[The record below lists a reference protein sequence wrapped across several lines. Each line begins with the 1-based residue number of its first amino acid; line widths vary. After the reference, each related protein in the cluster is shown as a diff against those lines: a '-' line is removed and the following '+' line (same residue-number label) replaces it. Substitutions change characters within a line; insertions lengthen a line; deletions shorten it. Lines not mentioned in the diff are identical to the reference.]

1 MNIRTLS
8 FVAIACFLLGV
19 QSSQAQQP
27 LTYSSLKQGQVIHG
41 FKVTA
46 IYLNNNNVPMG
57 GRFIDVST
65 GFTLDLLQIE
75 SVPQSFVW
83 VNTYPASDKGEPHTQ
98 EHLLITK
105 GNKGRGINTL
115 ADMSLAETNAFTNQ
129 THTVYNFNTG
139 GGAEAFYTFFE
150 KYLDALLY
158 PDYTNEEVNREV
170 RNWGITVNADQTLR
184 LEEKGSVYNEMTT
197 GMDNPYSLM
206 FFRVGRML
214 YGNTHPL
221 SLNAG
226 GLPASLRI
234 ITANDIADYHKS
246 NYYLGNMGA
255 INSLPSRMKLDD
267 VLKQMAKTL
276 RKLDNPSQHLAH
288 AAQKL
293 PPAQPAAS
301 GLMEV
306 IPFPSENA
314 AQPGSMLLAYPGNFD
329 IAPAQY
335 IELSNFMSVFAGDA
349 TTNLYKIFVDSKTRL
364 PGLETQSVYGYVDDA
379 EGHVPYFG
387 LEGIK
392 TEDLTVEKIA
402 IARQRI
408 IDELNRVANFKDH
421 SPELLEFNKRFENSL
436 ASMVRNYA
444 KFVNSPPKFGFRNTG
459 DSWYSQ
465 LKLLNNSSDFRKS
478 INLKPQIE
486 ALKKRLASGTNIWK
500 ADLANWGLNT
510 SLPYGVVSKASTE
523 LQKQEEKERGERAVA
538 EVSRLKAIY
547 HLNDD
552 QEAIKRYKSDY
563 DAKTVALEKLE
574 QSQHTKFIDHPP
586 LTLDDELNYKQTL
599 INGHIPMV
607 ASVFNNMTSATAGLA
622 MNLNTVPKEKL
633 VYLALLPDLLTQ
645 TGIIKN
651 GMSISYEDMI
661 QMEQQEILNLDLHY
675 STSENTGRAELVAE
689 GSGNNEAEALRAI
702 GWINDVLKHP
712 NWTAANLPRLR
723 DLVEQSLSGIRKKM
737 QGREET
743 WVSDPA
749 RAYRTQNNPL
759 LLSTASFLTREHAI
773 FRLKWML
780 KDAGA
785 DASVINSFLTT
796 LSNASGDR
804 QQLSNLLNTL
814 EGGTSKPADSVTA
827 NKNIVSAFMALPP
840 DAKQLAKDAADDLL
854 QTMVEI
860 PDGSLHADW
869 KYLCLTMQHDLAQT
883 PDKTL
888 KDLNDLRASLLN
900 LNTVRLY
907 MIGSEATEAK
917 LNAGLKNLLND
928 FNKEMPA
935 KQFFPKHKYI
945 NERVMSRMA
954 TNETPLFA
962 GLVNPDS
969 HTGVFIN
976 TAPLV
981 GYDSLKRAQLL
992 TILAAQLYGGGGKQS
1007 VYTKTTG
1014 AGLSYSTGV
1023 GASPRSGYF
1032 RYYAEKTPELPQ
1044 TLRFVINEIK
1054 KSPVDTSMLDYLVS
1068 LIVGD
1073 FRSAEDYEVR
1083 GAAMANDLAD
1093 GNTPDRVKRFRQAIL
1108 KLRKEPGIIHEI
1120 YKYKD
1125 LAYEKILPGYGITGK
1140 DVAGASY
1147 FVIGDEKQMIA
1158 YENYLKTT
1166 SNGPNAKVFM
1176 FYPRDF
1182 WMVDLKPTP

>member
-1 MNIRTLS
+1 MNIRTFTL
-8 FVAIACFLLGV
+8 IAVSCFLLGIE
-19 QSSQAQQP
+19 SSLAQQSV
-27 LTYSSLKQGQVIHG
+27 TYSNLKQGQVIQG
-41 FKVTA
+41 FKVKA
-46 IYLNNNNVPMG
+46 VYLNDSNIPMG

-105 GNKGRGINTL
+105 GNKGRGINTR
-115 ADMSLAETNAFTNQ
+115 ADMSLAESNAFTNQ

-139 GGAEAFYTFFE
+139 GGADVFYTLFD

-170 RNWGITVNADQTLR
+170 RNWGITVNADKTFR

-206 FFRVGRML
+206 FDRLGRML
-214 YGNTHPL
+214 YGKAHPL
-221 SLNAG
+221 SYNAG

-234 ITANDIADYHKS
+234 ITPNDIADYHNN

-255 INSLPSRMKLDD
+255 INSLPSGMKLDD

-276 RKLDNPSQHLAH
+276 RSLDKPSQHLAH
-288 AAQKL
+288 ASRKL
-293 PPAQPAAS
+293 PPAHPEAP
-301 GLMEV
+301 GLMHV
-306 IPFPSENA
+306 IPFPSDNA

-329 IAPAQY
+329 IAAEQY

-349 TTNLYKIFVDSKTRL
+349 TTNLYKIFVDSKTRQA
-364 PGLETQSVYGYVDDA
+364 GLETQSVYGYVDDG

-402 IARQRI
+402 MVRQRI
-408 IDELNRVANFKDH
+408 IDELNRVASFKDH

-436 ASMVRNYA
+436 ASLVRNYA
-444 KFVNSPPKFGFRNTG
+444 KFINSPPKFGFRNTG

-465 LKLLNNSSDFRKS
+465 LKLLNNTTDFKKS
-478 INLKPQIE
+478 INLKPQI
-486 ALKKRLASGTNIWK
+486 AAIKRRLASGTNIWK
-500 ADLANWGLNT
+500 ADIASWGLNT
-510 SLPYGVVSKASTE
+510 TLPYGVVSKASTD
-523 LQKQEEKERGERAVA
+523 LQKLEEKERGERSSA
-538 EVSRLKAIY
+538 EVSRLKTLY

-552 QEAIKRYKSDY
+552 QEAIKRYKADY
-563 DAKTVALEKLE
+563 DANTEALEKLE
-574 QSQHTKFIDHPP
+574 QNQHIKFIDHPP

-599 INGHIPMV
+599 VNGHIPMV
-607 ASVFNNMTSATAGLA
+607 ASVFNNMTSATAGVAL
-622 MNLNTVPKEKL
+622 NLNNVPKEKL
-633 VYLALLPDLLTQ
+633 VYLALLPELLTQ

-651 GMSISYEDMI
+651 GKSISYEDMI
-661 QMEQQEILNLDLHY
+661 QLEQQEILKLDLHF

-689 GSGNNEAEALRAI
+689 GSGNNEAEALRAV

-712 NWTAANLPRLR
+712 NWTTANLSRLR
-723 DLVEQSLSGIRKKM
+723 DLVEQSLSGIRKRM
-737 QGREET
+737 QDREET
-743 WVSDPA
+743 WVNDPS
-749 RAYRTQNNPL
+749 RAYRTQQNPL
-759 LLSTASFLTREHAI
+759 LLSTASFLTREHHI

-780 KDAGA
+780 KDAET
-785 DASVINSFLTT
+785 DASIINNFFTT
-796 LSNASGDR
+796 LSNAAGNR
-804 QQLSNLLNTL
+804 QQLSNLINTL
-814 EGGTSKPADSVTA
+814 ESGTNKPSDSVGA
-827 NKNIVSAFMALPP
+827 NKNIVSTFIELPP
-840 DAKQLAKDAADDLL
+840 IAKQLAKEAAADL
-854 QTMVEI
+854 QQTLVEI
-860 PDGSLHADW
+860 PDGSLNADW

-900 LNTVRLY
+900 VNNARLY

-928 FNKEMPA
+928 FNKEIPS
-935 KQFFPKHKYI
+935 KQSYPNHQYI
-945 NERVMSRMA
+945 NERVMNRMA
-954 TNETPLFA
+954 TNETPIFA

-976 TAPLV
+976 SVPLV
-981 GYDSLKRAQLL
+981 GYDDLKRDQLL

-1023 GASPRSGYF
+1023 SASPRSGKF
-1032 RYYAEKTPELPQ
+1032 RYYAERTPELPQ

-1083 GAAMANDLAD
+1083 GAAMAIDLAD

-1108 KLRKEPGIIHEI
+1108 KLRKEPGVINEI

-1125 LAYEKILPGYGITGK
+1125 IAYEKILPGYGIAGK
-1140 DVAGASY
+1140 NVAGASY

-1166 SNGPNAKVFM
+1166 SNGPNTKLFR

-1182 WMVDLKPTP
+1182 WVVDK